1 MHELMASC
9 LSIPGCTYVLPAGE
23 GACTTAKL
31 SISCFSPERV
41 LLARESY
48 TKELFSLAGLMPRIH
63 CVTPATLCKTLHIM
77 QGSGISEGEYVTLGA
92 NEVEDLSCL
101 VDFIR
106 AGGHTTTL
114 ALWGRS
120 MGAVTALLYSER
132 DPSVAGLVLD
142 SPFSKLTDLMR
153 ELAQEQRI
161 PLWSMVGGTAL
172 KLMRRSAHTSPGC
185 LLARATASRSTISH
199 VRQCVTPSPP
209 RHASSSYR

>member
-1 MHELMASC
+1 M
-9 LSIPGCTYVLPAGE
+9 
-23 GACTTAKL
+23 
-31 SISCFSPERV
+31 
-41 LLARESY
+41 
-48 TKELFSLAGLMPRIH
+48 
-63 CVTPATLCKTLHIM
+63 
-77 QGSGISEGEYVTLGA
+77 TLGA

-172 KLMRRSAHTSPGC
+172 KLMRRWGPP
-185 LLARATASRSTISH
+185 
-199 VRQCVTPSPP
+199 PS
-209 RHASSSYR
+209 

>member
-1 MHELMASC
+1 MA
-9 LSIPGCTYVLPAGE
+9 
-23 GACTTAKL
+23 
-31 SISCFSPERV
+31 
-41 LLARESY
+41 
-48 TKELFSLAGLMPRIH
+48 H
-63 CVTPATLCKTLHIM
+63 NM
-77 QGSGISEGEYVTLGA
+77 QGSGISEGDYVTLWA

-106 AGGHTTTL
+106 SGNHTTTL

-153 ELAQEQRI
+153 ELAREQRI

-172 KLMRRSAHTSPGC
+172 KMMRR
-185 LLARATASRSTISH
+185 
-199 VRQCVTPSPP
+199 
-209 RHASSSYR
+209 